1 MEDEDIQIRRLR
13 KRVKELESV
22 FEEYVLRFGLTDLAR
37 EVLSEKGDG
46 SEDDP
51 V

>member
-1 MEDEDIQIRRLR
+1 MEDEELHTRRLQ
-13 KRVKELESV
+13 KRIKDLESV
-22 FEEYVLRFGLTDLAR
+22 VEEYVLRFGLTDLAR
-37 EVLSEKGDG
+37 QVLSEKGDG